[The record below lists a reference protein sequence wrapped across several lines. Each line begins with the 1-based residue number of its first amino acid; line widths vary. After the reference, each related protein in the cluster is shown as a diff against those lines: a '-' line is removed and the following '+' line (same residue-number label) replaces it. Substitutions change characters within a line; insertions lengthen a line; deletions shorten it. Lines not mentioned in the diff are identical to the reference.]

1 MMMEEFGY
9 YDPDVAGE
17 IYGSDDD
24 WEEAPEAISSFW
36 DDMDEPDTEYSTFYM
51 QQLPLYR
58 KLISLLLLGFGQ
70 GREFNGHR

>member
-36 DDMDEPDTEYSTFYM
+36 TMIWMSPIPNTVHFTCNSY
-51 QQLPLYR
+51 LY
-58 KLISLLLLGFGQ
+58 IG
-70 GREFNGHR
+70 N